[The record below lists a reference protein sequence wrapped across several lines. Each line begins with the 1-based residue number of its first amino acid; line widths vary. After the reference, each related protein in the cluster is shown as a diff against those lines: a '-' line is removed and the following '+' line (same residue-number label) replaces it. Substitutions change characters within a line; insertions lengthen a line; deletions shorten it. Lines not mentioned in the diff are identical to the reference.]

1 MVKPKTTTLAYD
13 IRLPDNIQELSLNTL
28 DFLQPYLADV
38 IQKFWTEDKLK
49 ELLEAYNGL
58 QHWKLLETKIDRPKE
73 ISSRIWRG
81 VLDIAGRILL
91 TQAERMDLFYFLADL
106 TREEKE
112 WSWELCKDNGRQYTK
127 ANYIYLLQDSVR
139 AYREEQDKFPGS
151 YFDLVRC
158 PVPRYGIL
166 TYAPDDGAATG
177 QAIRYSLKG
186 DVLTVRLKVLD
197 DQKWVWKETSFD
209 LPKTVKEKIDGG
221 GKLVSPDL
229 RRDHKNVFLDIK
241 IKVKNEEPQGE
252 NIMVIDWGTTRKLL
266 TMLIVTPEGEQIS
279 QPIFLKYRPLLG
291 KMKRI
296 RSQIDHLYSVRS
308 KHEKESDEYKKYSWH
323 IAQNWQKFRNLQKEL
338 AHLASNTVVDLAM
351 AYEVKSIYVED
362 LAQLSSW
369 KFSRELN
376 RIINNTV
383 RGQIYEKV
391 KYKGRLKGITLEKPV
406 KAYYTSLTC
415 PLTGVRGK
423 RYHVANRG
431 ERKGGGWFK
440 SPSFSADAD
449 YVACLNL
456 ARRVLFGFS
465 LNHERRIT
473 YTVSSSDGLFRPRWE
488 GMFKLRKALKGWNG
502 TVQVTPVSVFYQPLR
517 A

>member
-1 MVKPKTTTLAYD
+1 MKSNNTTLSYD
-13 IRLPDNIQELSLNTL
+13 ICLPDEIQEPCLNTL
-28 DFLQPYLADV
+28 DFLQPYFADL
-38 IQKFWTEDKLK
+38 IKKFWTEDKLK
-49 ELLEAYNGL
+49 DLLDSYNGL
-58 QHWKLLETKIDRPKE
+58 QHWKLLEQKTDRPKE
-73 ISSRIWRG
+73 VPSRIWRG
-81 VLDIAGRILL
+81 ILDIAGRILL

-127 ANYIYLLQDSVR
+127 SNYVYLLQDNVR
-139 AYREEQDKFPGS
+139 AYREEYDKFPDS

-158 PVPRYGIL
+158 PVPRYGII
-166 TYAPDDGAATG
+166 TYAPDDGPATG
-177 QAIRYSLKG
+177 QAIRYSLE
-186 DVLTVRLKVLD
+186 DDILTVRLKVFNGT
-197 DQKWVWKETSFD
+197 KWVWIEDSFELPETIM
-209 LPKTVKEKIDGG
+209 EKLNDG

-229 RRDHKNVFLDIK
+229 RRDHKQVFLDVK
-241 IKVKNEEPQGE
+241 IKVENESPKGE

-279 QPIFLKYRPLLG
+279 QPIFLKYRPILG

-296 RSQIDHLYSVRS
+296 RSEIDHLYSVRS

-323 IAQNWQKFRNLQKEL
+323 IAQNWNKFRNLQKEL
-338 AHLASNTVVDLAM
+338 AHLASNTMVDLAM

-376 RIINNTV
+376 RLINNTV
-383 RGQIYEKV
+383 RSQIYDKV
-391 KYKGRLKGITLEKPV
+391 RYKGKLKGIKLERPV
-406 KAYYTSLTC
+406 KAYWTSQTC
-415 PLTGVRGK
+415 PISGIRGK
-423 RYHVANRG
+423 RYHTPNRA

-440 SPSFSADAD
+440 SKCFSADAD

-473 YTVSSSDGLFRPRWE
+473 YTVSSSDVLFRPRWE
-488 GMFKLRKALKGWNG
+488 GISKLRKALKGWNG
-502 TVQVTPVSVFYQPLR
+502 TTTVTPVSVLYQPLR